1 MLSNIPLTVDDL
13 LNAAILAVI
22 IVFSI
27 RLLSWGF
34 RTMLARTRYINF
46 DPARASEVR
55 QRCTK
60 LFPIEDLQFNG
71 TTLKRGTVVR
81 IVTNRQAA
89 IEGEFVGTNRNAML
103 CLVTNQSVIAQELDT
118 IETIQVIG
126 KAAGS
131 A

>member
-1 MLSNIPLTVDDL
+1 MLSNIPLTPDDL
-13 LNAAILAVI
+13 LNAAILAAI
-22 IVFSI
+22 IVLSI

-34 RTMLARTRYINF
+34 RTMLARTRHINF
-46 DPARASEVR
+46 DPARADEVR
-55 QRCTK
+55 KRCTR

-71 TTLKRGTVVR
+71 TTFRRGAIIR
-81 IVTNRQAA
+81 IVTNQQAA

-103 CLVTNQSVIAQELDT
+103 CLVTNQSVIAQELNT

-126 KAAGS
+126 KATRS